1 MRICL
6 IGAGNVATQ
15 LGIALREMGHQIV
28 QVWSQT
34 SKSAARLSE
43 ILKAPYTTEL
53 NSLVSD
59 AEIYILAVKDY
70 AIEPILASHNWGQ
83 NLVVHT
89 AGSIPISVFE
99 DHCTNFGV
107 FYPFQTFSVN
117 KKVSFDNLPLCIE
130 ANSKKN
136 LNNLFKLA
144 STLSYFVRQYDSVQ
158 RQQLHLAAVFA
169 CNFVNHLYFVGNE
182 LLEEKGIAFEILIP
196 LILETA
202 SKVISQNPKSAQTGP
217 AVRNDEVTLNKH
229 LELLKDKPDLQT
241 IYNQISKR
249 IIETYK

>member
-15 LGIALREMGHQIV
+15 LGIALREKGHQIV

-34 SKSAARLSE
+34 SESAVKLSG
-43 ILKAPYTTEL
+43 ILKAPYITEIDL
-53 NSLVSD
+53 LVSEAD
-59 AEIYILAVKDY
+59 IYILAVKDN
-70 AIEPILASHNWGQ
+70 AIEKILASHNWGQ

-89 AGSIPISVFE
+89 AGSIPISVFK
-99 DHCTNFGV
+99 DYCTNYGV
-107 FYPFQTFSVN
+107 FYPFQTFSAN
-117 KKVSFDNLPLCIE
+117 KKVSFDNLPVCIE

-144 STLSYFVRQYDSVQ
+144 STLSYYVRQYDSAQ
-158 RQQLHLAAVFA
+158 RLQLHLAAVFA
-169 CNFVNHLYFVGNE
+169 CNFVNHLYSVGNE
-182 LLEEKGIAFEILIP
+182 LLEEKGIGFEILIP

-202 SKVISQNPKSAQTGP
+202 SKVISQNPISAQTGP
-217 AVRNDEVTLNKH
+217 AVRNDEVTINKH
-229 LELLKDKPDLQT
+229 LEMLEHKPDLQT

-249 IIETYK
+249 IIETHK